1 MTAPGTPSAAG
12 PAPDESRPADVADG
26 VDAAEASPVR
36 ARRRGRTAADRA
48 GRGRAGRD
56 EARAGA
62 PARDRARR
70 GGLRALS
77 GLLVV
82 GVAAGALAGA
92 ARAGTAPSRALP
104 AGEVAVAAT
113 AVTLQCPGPVLL
125 PQRTARG
132 DAAFDP
138 SPVPPDVSVDAV
150 TVAGRGAGALA
161 VLPLG
166 GDVALRDLAA
176 GGGAVHL
183 GAVGAPL
190 VVRGQPAE
198 VAPVVAATGV
208 SVVTAGDARG
218 LAAASCRAPAGD
230 DWFVGGSTA
239 VGATATLV
247 LTNPGLTAAQ
257 VELELFGP
265 NGPVETTTTQH
276 VVAPGSTKQVDLGG
290 AAADQAALV
299 VHATV
304 TGGLVSAH
312 LQDTAVRGFTPAGT
326 DLVVPGA
333 APARRQVVSGVVTP
347 GSSVGSPD
355 APVLRLLAPGD
366 TGTTAR
372 VTLLGP
378 DGPVELPGA
387 ERVELAA
394 GEVADVPLGGL
405 PAGDHTVVVDA
416 DEPVVAGAVVSST
429 GTPGELDDEPRTERA
444 WSPATALGTHGTVAL
459 PRGARAR
466 VVVGAVG
473 RAADA
478 RGEARAVLRVL
489 GRDGRVLSE
498 HRVRVDAGTTGG
510 WDVADLSPDAAAV
523 ELAPDGGTDLAWAV
537 ALTWPQE
544 DGDLVA
550 TLDPVPVP
558 RESSAVAVRQDPA
571 IARG

>member
-1 MTAPGTPSAAG
+1 M
-12 PAPDESRPADVADG
+12 
-26 VDAAEASPVR
+26 
-36 ARRRGRTAADRA
+36 
-48 GRGRAGRD
+48 
-56 EARAGA
+56 
-62 PARDRARR
+62 
-70 GGLRALS
+70 S

-82 GVAAGALAGA
+82 GLAAGVFAGA
-92 ARAGTAPSRALP
+92 ARAGAASSRTVP
-104 AGEVAVAAT
+104 AGQVAVAAT
-113 AVTLQCPGPVLL
+113 PVTLQCPGPVLL
-125 PQRTARG
+125 PQRAERG

-138 SPVPPDVSVDAV
+138 SPVAPDVSVDAV
-150 TVAGRGAGALA
+150 TVAGPGAGALA
-161 VLPLG
+161 ILPLG
-166 GDVALRDLAA
+166 GDVAVRDLAA

-183 GAVGAPL
+183 GAVAAPL
-190 VVRGQPAE
+190 VVRAQPAR
-198 VAPVVAATGV
+198 VAPVTAATGV

-218 LAAASCRAPAGD
+218 LAAASCRAPAAD

-239 VGATATLV
+239 VGATTTLV

-265 NGPVETTTTQH
+265 NGPIETTTTQH
-276 VVAPGSTKQVDLGG
+276 VVAPGATKQVDLGG
-290 AAADQAALV
+290 VAADQAALV
-299 VHATV
+299 VHLTV
-304 TGGLVSAH
+304 AGGLVSAH

-326 DLVVPGA
+326 DLVVPGV
-333 APARRQVVSGVVTP
+333 APALRQVVTGIVTP
-347 GSSVGSPD
+347 GSTVGAPD

-366 TGTTAR
+366 AATTAR

-378 DGPVELPGA
+378 DGPVDLPGA
-387 ERVELAA
+387 QEVPLSA
-394 GEVADVPLGGL
+394 GEVTDVPLGGL

-416 DEPVVAGAVVSST
+416 DVPVVAGAVASST
-429 GTPGELDDEPRTERA
+429 GTPGELDDEPRVERA
-444 WSPATALGTHGTVAL
+444 WSAATGLGTHGTVAL

-473 RAADA
+473 TGADA
-478 RGEARAVLRVL
+478 RGEARAALRVL

-510 WDVADLSPDAAAV
+510 WDVADLAPDAAAV
-523 ELAPDGGTDLAWAV
+523 ELAPYGGADLAWAV
-537 ALTWPQE
+537 ALTWPQD